1 MAEKLKPCPFC
12 GGKAKNV
19 YFRYT
24 DTHSIWCRTCGA
36 ESYEFDTEEEA
47 IEAWNTR
54 EERTCRNVSEQGVLF
69 ECSECGAK
77 TVDAVGNYTQE
88 YCAACGAKVV

>member
-1 MAEKLKPCPFC
+1 MTFGAC
-12 GGKAKNV
+12 GRIGET
-19 YFRYT
+19 YCWSCCF
-24 DTHSIWCRTCGA
+24 
-36 ESYEFDTEEEA
+36 ETEAEA

-54 EERTCRNVSEQGVLF
+54 AERTCRNVAVEGVLF

-88 YCAACGAKVV
+88 YCAACGRRVQDAD